1 MINSVDIDTIL
12 KLAEIVSIIGGGGMV
27 AFRLGRTT
35 SRVEASLNIQNKILE
50 SQSEEITSLKL
61 ETRKIGDV
69 LTAIAVQ
76 GTRIQRV
83 EDDLR
88 ELKHGR
94 GFVRNKIEGEY

>member
-1 MINSVDIDTIL
+1 
-12 KLAEIVSIIGGGGMV
+12 MV